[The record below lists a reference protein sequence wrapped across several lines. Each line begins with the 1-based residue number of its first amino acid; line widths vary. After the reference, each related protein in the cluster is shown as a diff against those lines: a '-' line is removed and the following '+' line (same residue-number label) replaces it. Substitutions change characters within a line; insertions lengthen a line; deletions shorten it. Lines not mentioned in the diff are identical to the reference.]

1 MKLPWRSR
9 VEVAPV
15 VEAPPEPI
23 GPKIEIYSSP
33 GLEETM
39 SGVPDDG
46 SCKVLDLGP
55 SVADNV
61 EFVSSFAS
69 YLQIIDVIDRAPAT
83 SDTGG
88 SGVGR
93 LSALPALMDE
103 HRRSFNL
110 VLAWDVFNYLSTDQA
125 ERLVQSVA
133 ELCLPNARLHAIFFA
148 TDTMPAVPNRYR
160 IVNSARLAYEPGTTE
175 VRGAPDLPPAAVG
188 KLLKGFR
195 IEHSFV
201 LQHGVHEYVTTRK
214 RWYVK
219 K

>member
-9 VEVAPV
+9 VEAAPV
-15 VEAPPEPI
+15 EEAPPEPS
-23 GPKIEIYSSP
+23 GPKIDIFSSP
-33 GLEETM
+33 GLEEAM
-39 SGVPDDG
+39 SGVADDG
-46 SCKVLDLGP
+46 SCRVLDLGP

-61 EFVSSFAS
+61 EFVASFAS
-69 YLQIIDVIDRAPAT
+69 YLQIIDAIDRGPSA
-83 SDTGG
+83 SGREGG
-88 SGVGR
+88 GLAR
-93 LSALPALMDE
+93 LSAINALLDE

-110 VLAWDVFNYLSTDQA
+110 VLAWDVFNYLSSEQA
-125 ERLVQSVA
+125 ERLNRSVA

-160 IVNSARLAYEPGTTE
+160 IVDRDRLAYEPGTTE
-175 VRGAPDLPPAAVG
+175 IRGAPDLPPAAVG

-201 LQHGVHEYVTTRK
+201 LQHGVHEYAATRK
-214 RWYVK
+214 RWYIK